1 MTDFRKPPTQKE
13 VLDRIKN
20 GSLRLSPLSL
30 RLEKE
35 PTGVRD
41 RGVDAIVDLEWE
53 GQSAKC
59 AVEIKTISTPR
70 AIRDAASQIKE
81 AAAQLNLVPLI
92 IVPFLSDE
100 ELQELERKQISGID
114 LCGNGIVVVPGRLT
128 VYRTGAPN
136 NFRRS
141 AAIVNIYRRNTSV
154 VGRVFLARP
163 SYQSVNEIRN
173 EIEKRSVFDSWW
185 IPIRLSTVSKALK
198 SLEQDLIVVREDNL
212 IRLLQAEKLLEKLAE
227 SYTPLR
233 VWPPDEKAPS
243 IKLRVP
249 VEQEELLSL
258 LSRISATEGVPIV
271 GTGLSSTWLYATMQR
286 GPMLSVYCPW
296 VPRVLDGSK
305 VKWRVAGVEAEETD
319 RFPNLEII
327 EIAEQFV
334 YFDSRE
340 KAGFRWA
347 SPVQTYL
354 ELMSG
359 DKRDRETA
367 EQVKAQIVTNQ
378 QQ

>member
-1 MTDFRKPPTQKE
+1 MTDFRKTPTQKE

-20 GSLRLSPLSL
+20 GSLRLSPLSI

-35 PTGVRD
+35 LTNLRD
-41 RGVDAIVDLEWE
+41 RRLDAIVDLEWQ
-53 GQSAKC
+53 GQSVKC
-59 AVEIKTISTPR
+59 AVEIKTISNPR

-114 LCGNGIVVVPGRLT
+114 LCGNGIVVVPSRLT

-136 NFRRS
+136 NFRRP

-154 VGRVFLARP
+154 VGRVFLARA
-163 SYQSVNEIRN
+163 SYQSVTEILN
-173 EIEKRSVFDSWW
+173 EIEKRTVFPWW
-185 IPIRLSTVSKALK
+185 TSIRLSTVSKALK
-198 SLEQDLIVVREDNL
+198 SLEEDLIVAREDNL
-212 IRLLQAEKLLEKLAE
+212 IRLLQAEKLLDKLSE
-227 SYTPLR
+227 SYAPLR
-233 VWPPDEKAPS
+233 VWPPPEKAPS

-249 VEQEELLSL
+249 LEQEELLSL
-258 LSRISATEGVPIV
+258 LSGISATEGIPIV

-286 GPMLSVYCPW
+286 GPMLSVYCPF
-296 VPRVLDGSK
+296 VPMLVGP
-305 VKWRVAGVEAEETD
+305 VKGEETD

-327 EIAEQFV
+327 EVSEQFV

-367 EQVKAQIVTNQ
+367 EQVKAQILTNQ